1 MGVMIINSTLAQM
14 YENVSSVSDDLAS
27 TLVTVISSKINDN
40 SDSDITFWENADESS
55 LSLKDFL
62 DFVAQPFVANLLISK
77 DLDVDEKVAEETRLQ
92 SKKYGLSFNFNTDDG
107 RMDDITMKNAS
118 LGFKEKVIFFL
129 LSVGWMDLTLF

>member
-1 MGVMIINSTLAQM
+1 MGVMIINSTLARM

>member
-1 MGVMIINSTLAQM
+1 MGVMIINSTLARM

-62 DFVAQPFVANLLISK
+62 DFVAQPFVANLLTSK

-118 LGFKEKVIFFL
+118 LGFKEKVIFFP

>member
-1 MGVMIINSTLAQM
+1 MGVMIINSTLARM

-118 LGFKEKVIFFL
+118 LGFKEKVIFFF

>member
-1 MGVMIINSTLAQM
+1 MGVMIINSTLARM

-107 RMDDITMKNAS
+107 
-118 LGFKEKVIFFL
+118 
-129 LSVGWMDLTLF
+129 